1 MDVTMQVPTIPTVQ
15 LGQLLTNSVSITPT
29 TGDINLLNNVNSN
42 SQIIIGSYD
51 PNDKMESRGSQ
62 ILHSSFTSEDYLI
75 YTIRFENT
83 GTASAVN
90 VRIEDVLDAKLD
102 ENSIRML
109 DASHEYTLERMGT
122 HLTWYFDNI
131 QLPVSVANTSTG
143 KGYVTF
149 KIKPKSGYAVGDIIP
164 NTANIYFDFNPAIV
178 TNTFTTEFVAALA
191 VNTFD
196 ESNITMYPNP
206 AKNQVTISLD
216 NTNEVIANVN
226 IIDMLGKQVIRLNKV
241 NEVTKS
247 IDLSNLNSGIYF
259 IEIET
264 QNKLVVKRKL
274 IIN

>member
-1 MDVTMQVPTIPTVQ
+1 M
-15 LGQLLTNSVSITPT
+15 LLEILFQTQ
-29 TGDINLLNNVNSN
+29 
-42 SQIIIGSYD
+42 QIF
-51 PNDKMESRGSQ
+51 
-62 ILHSSFTSEDYLI
+62 ILIL
-75 YTIRFENT
+75 
-83 GTASAVN
+83 
-90 VRIEDVLDAKLD
+90 
-102 ENSIRML
+102 
-109 DASHEYTLERMGT
+109 
-122 HLTWYFDNI
+122 
-131 QLPVSVANTSTG
+131 
-143 KGYVTF
+143 
-149 KIKPKSGYAVGDIIP
+149 
-164 NTANIYFDFNPAIV
+164 NPAIV